1 MQGDAM
7 SEATTDRA
15 LVGNGY
21 EEEVPELPG
30 NGDEE
35 EVLPPQPTT
44 KSIIIGE
51 VVGCFLLSLFGL
63 GVGVSATLWGAPGSP
78 WFADILP
85 TAWGWAMAIALAIY
99 VTATLSGAHFNPAVT
114 ITLAVTGRHPW
125 RLVPLYIVCQIVG
138 WFLGAAVLMAMFGRN
153 LFDLAASKN
162 IVIGSP
168 ESTGLAA
175 TLTTYSPNPGIA
187 GAAAGGFTTMPFLE
201 GLAGEVLCTAILLLV
216 ILSLL
221 ETRHVNAPSAW
232 FFPLIV
238 GATIGLLIMF
248 IAPITQAC
256 FNPAR
261 DLGPRLMLL
270 VMGFGSVAFPGPN
283 SGLSLVA
290 TTIGPIVGG
299 ILGALFFDK
308 VMRPNIPGHEKEHS
322 QVTTLSQLA
331 YDPTMEVRRE
341 TLHGHAA
348 ALPMELLAGA
358 DHIDLVMIAAGGCI
372 YDDDQWALAVLKA
385 ARQLAG
391 PGGGVDETEFWSVY
405 DAQRQ
410 AQGGSLSRAVA
421 TRFLPGGDPEELYT
435 LARSHY
441 QVPVSSMYPDAR
453 PTLAALATKYKL
465 GVVAKPSELLI
476 AALKRDGLMQYF
488 DVVVYPEQVDLGRTP
503 SARMWK
509 RALEETGVQA
519 DRAVHVGTRMD
530 YDIRPAKQ
538 AGLHTIWLL
547 RGEAPPSPTIEQL
560 TEPDAIVTTF
570 SGVPNAL
577 VAISPSSRAS
587 VPAT

>member
-1 MQGDAM
+1 
-7 SEATTDRA
+7 
-15 LVGNGY
+15 
-21 EEEVPELPG
+21 
-30 NGDEE
+30 
-35 EVLPPQPTT
+35 
-44 KSIIIGE
+44 
-51 VVGCFLLSLFGL
+51 
-63 GVGVSATLWGAPGSP
+63 
-78 WFADILP
+78 
-85 TAWGWAMAIALAIY
+85 
-99 VTATLSGAHFNPAVT
+99 
-114 ITLAVTGRHPW
+114 
-125 RLVPLYIVCQIVG
+125 
-138 WFLGAAVLMAMFGRN
+138 MFGRN

-175 TLTTYSPNPGIA
+175 ALTTYSPNPGIA
-187 GAAAGGFTTMPFLE
+187 GAAAGGYTTVPFLQ
-201 GLAGEVLCTAILLLV
+201 GLTGEVIGTAVLLLV

-248 IAPITQAC
+248 IAPITQAS

-283 SGLSLVA
+283 SGLSLIA
-290 TTIGPIVGG
+290 TTIGPIIGG

-308 VMRPNIPGHEKEHS
+308 VMRPNIPGHEKEGSH
-322 QVTTLSQLA
+322 VTTLSQLA

-341 TLHGHAA
+341 TLHGHAS
-348 ALPMELLAGA
+348 ALPMELVGA
-358 DHIDLVMIAAGGCI
+358 DHIDLVMLSAGGCI

-391 PGGGVDETEFWSVY
+391 PGGGVDETEFWSAY

-421 TRFLPGGDPEELYT
+421 TRFLPGRDPEELYK
-435 LARSHY
+435 LARTHF
-441 QVPVSSMYPDAR
+441 QVPASSMYPDAR
-453 PTLAALATKYKL
+453 PTLAALATKYKI
-465 GVVAKPSELLI
+465 GVVANPSEQHI
-476 AALKRDGLMQYF
+476 AALKRDGLMQYI
-488 DVVVYPEQVDLGRTP
+488 DVVVYPEQVDLVRTP

-519 DRAVHVGTRMD
+519 NRAVHVGNRID
-530 YDIRPAKQ
+530 NDIRPAKQ
-538 AGLHTIWLL
+538 AGLHTVWLL
-547 RGEAPPSPTIEQL
+547 RGEAPPSPSVEQL
-560 TEPDAIVTTF
+560 AEPDAIVTTF

-577 VAISPSSRAS
+577 VAIAPSSHAS

>member
-1 MQGDAM
+1 
-7 SEATTDRA
+7 
-15 LVGNGY
+15 
-21 EEEVPELPG
+21 
-30 NGDEE
+30 
-35 EVLPPQPTT
+35 
-44 KSIIIGE
+44 
-51 VVGCFLLSLFGL
+51 
-63 GVGVSATLWGAPGSP
+63 
-78 WFADILP
+78 
-85 TAWGWAMAIALAIY
+85 
-99 VTATLSGAHFNPAVT
+99 
-114 ITLAVTGRHPW
+114 
-125 RLVPLYIVCQIVG
+125 
-138 WFLGAAVLMAMFGRN
+138 
-153 LFDLAASKN
+153 
-162 IVIGSP
+162 
-168 ESTGLAA
+168 
-175 TLTTYSPNPGIA
+175 
-187 GAAAGGFTTMPFLE
+187 MPFLQ
-201 GLAGEVLCTAILLLV
+201 GLAGEVLGTAILLLV

-290 TTIGPIVGG
+290 TTIGPIIGG

-308 VMRPNIPGHEKEHS
+308 VMRPNIPGHEVEHS

-358 DHIDLVMIAAGGCI
+358 DHIDLVMVAAGGCI

-421 TRFLPGGDPEELYT
+421 TRFLPSGDPEELYK
-435 LARSHY
+435 LARSHF
-441 QVPVSSMYPDAR
+441 QVPASSMYPDAR

-465 GVVAKPSELLI
+465 GVVANPSEQHI

-488 DVVVYPEQVDLGRTP
+488 DVVVYPEQVDLARTP

-519 DRAVHVGTRMD
+519 DRAVHVGNRID
-530 YDIRPAKQ
+530 NDIRPAKQ
-538 AGLHTIWLL
+538 AGLHTDLAAARGGPALAHHRTAHGAGRDRDHLQRRPERPRGHLATEAVDLEAAGDPDDAGLISAGGEVAGLLGGAWAGPVGPVADEESRVEDLEQEGGQGQVKIL
-547 RGEAPPSPTIEQL
+547 RGESPP
-560 TEPDAIVTTF
+560 
-570 SGVPNAL
+570 
-577 VAISPSSRAS
+577 
-587 VPAT
+587 

>member
-1 MQGDAM
+1 M
-7 SEATTDRA
+7 SEVRTDAVPAT
-15 LVGNGY
+15 NG
-21 EEEVPELPG
+21 E
-30 NGDEE
+30 EE

-51 VVGCFLLSLFGL
+51 VVGCFLLSVLGL
-63 GVGVSATLWGAPGSP
+63 GIGVSATLWGAPGAP
-78 WFADILP
+78 WFADIWP
-85 TAWGWAMAIALAIY
+85 TAWGWAMTIALGIY

-125 RLVPLYIVCQIVG
+125 RSVPLYIGCQIVG

-187 GAAAGGFTTMPFLE
+187 GAAAGGYTTVPFLQ
-201 GLAGEVLCTAILLLV
+201 GLTGEVLGTAILLLV

-248 IAPITQAC
+248 IAPISQAC

-261 DLGPRLMLL
+261 DLGPRIMLL

-283 SGLSLVA
+283 SGLSLIA
-290 TTIGPIVGG
+290 TTIGPIIGG
-299 ILGALFFDK
+299 IIGALFFDK
-308 VMRPNIPGHEKEHS
+308 VMRPNIPGHEAEPSHI
-322 QVTTLSQLA
+322 TTISQLA

-341 TLHGHAA
+341 TLHGHTAV
-348 ALPMELLAGA
+348 LPMELLTGA
-358 DHIDLVMIAAGGCI
+358 DHIDLVMVDAGGCI

-385 ARQLAG
+385 ARQLA
-391 PGGGVDETEFWSVY
+391 PGDGVDETEFWSVY

-410 AQGGSLSRAVA
+410 AQGASLSRTVA
-421 TRFLPGGDPEELYT
+421 TRFLPSGDPEELNR

-441 QVPVSSMYPDAR
+441 EVPAASMYPDAR
-453 PTLAALATKYKL
+453 PTLAALATRYKL
-465 GVVAKPSELLI
+465 GVVANPSEQQI
-476 AALKRDGLMQYF
+476 AALKRDGLMKYF
-488 DVVVYPEQVDLGRTP
+488 AVVVHPEQVDLAKTP
-503 SARMWK
+503 EPRMWK
-509 RALEETGVQA
+509 RALEETGVRA
-519 DRAVHVGTRMD
+519 DRAVHVGNRID
-530 YDIRPAKQ
+530 NDIRPAKQ

-547 RGEAPPSPTIEQL
+547 RGEAPPSPTVEQL
-560 TEPDAIVTTF
+560 AEPDAIVTTF

-577 VAISPSSRAS
+577 VAIAPSDT
-587 VPAT
+587 ATTTA

>member
-1 MQGDAM
+1 MWGDAM
-7 SEATTDRA
+7 SDATSDRA
-15 LVGNGY
+15 LA
-21 EEEVPELPG
+21 G
-30 NGDEE
+30 NGDEVEE

-63 GVGVSATLWGAPGSP
+63 GIGVSATLWGAPGSP
-78 WFADILP
+78 WFGDIWP
-85 TAWGWAMAIALAIY
+85 TAWGWAMAVALGIY

-114 ITLAVTGRHPW
+114 ITMAVTGRHPW
-125 RLVPLYIVCQIVG
+125 RLVPLYIGCQIFG

-187 GAAAGGFTTMPFLE
+187 GAAAGGYTTVPFLQ
-201 GLAGEVLCTAILLLV
+201 GFAGEVLCTAILLLV

-248 IAPITQAC
+248 IAPISQAS

-283 SGLSLVA
+283 SGLSLIA
-290 TTIGPIVGG
+290 TTIGPIIGG

-308 VMRPNIPGHEKEHS
+308 VMRPSIPGHEVEHS
-322 QVTTLSQLA
+322 QITTLSQLA

-341 TLHGHAA
+341 TLHGHATV
-348 ALPMELLAGA
+348 LPMELVGA
-358 DHIDLVMIAAGGCI
+358 DHIDLVMIDASGCI

-421 TRFLPGGDPEELYT
+421 TCFLPSGDPEELYR
-435 LARSHY
+435 LARSHF
-441 QVPVSSMYPDAR
+441 QVPVASMYPDAR
-453 PTLAALATKYKL
+453 PTLAALASKYKL
-465 GVVAKPSELLI
+465 GVVANPSEQHI

-488 DVVVYPEQVDLGRTP
+488 DVVVYPEQVDLARTP

-519 DRAVHVGTRMD
+519 DRAVHVGNRMD
-530 YDIRPAKQ
+530 NDIRPAKQ

-577 VAISPSSRAS
+577 VAIAPSRTS
-587 VPAT
+587 ATTA

>member
-1 MQGDAM
+1 M
-7 SEATTDRA
+7 T
-15 LVGNGY
+15 
-21 EEEVPELPG
+21 
-30 NGDEE
+30 
-35 EVLPPQPTT
+35 
-44 KSIIIGE
+44 
-51 VVGCFLLSLFGL
+51 
-63 GVGVSATLWGAPGSP
+63 
-78 WFADILP
+78 
-85 TAWGWAMAIALAIY
+85 IALGIY

-125 RLVPLYIVCQIVG
+125 RLVPLYIGCQIVG

-187 GAAAGGFTTMPFLE
+187 GAAAGGYTTVPFLQ
-201 GLAGEVLCTAILLLV
+201 GLTGEVLGTAILLLV

-283 SGLSLVA
+283 SGLSLIA
-290 TTIGPIVGG
+290 TTIGPIIGG

-308 VMRPNIPGHEKEHS
+308 VMRPNIPGHEKEGS
-322 QVTTLSQLA
+322 SVTTLSQLA

-348 ALPMELLAGA
+348 ALPLELVGA
-358 DHIDLVMIAAGGCI
+358 DHIDLVMVAAGGCI

-385 ARQLAG
+385 ARQLAR
-391 PGGGVDETEFWSVY
+391 PGGDIDETEFWSVY

-410 AQGGSLSRAVA
+410 AQGGSLSEAVA
-421 TRFLPGGDPEELYT
+421 GRFLPSGDGDELRR
-435 LARSHY
+435 LARSHF
-441 QVPVSSMYPDAR
+441 QVPAASMYPDAR

-465 GVVAKPSELLI
+465 GVVANPSEQHI

-488 DVVVYPEQVDLGRTP
+488 DVVVYPEQVDLARTP
-503 SARMWK
+503 SPRMWK

-519 DRAVHVGTRMD
+519 DRAVHVGNRMD
-530 YDIRPAKQ
+530 NDIRPAKQ
-538 AGLHTIWLL
+538 AGLHTVWLL

-560 TEPDAIVTTF
+560 AEPDAIVTTF

-587 VPAT
+587 LPAT

>member
-1 MQGDAM
+1 M
-7 SEATTDRA
+7 SEATTDKA
-15 LVGNGY
+15 PGGNG
-21 EEEVPELPG
+21 G
-30 NGDEE
+30 EE

-44 KSIIIGE
+44 KAIILGE
-51 VVGCFLLSLFGL
+51 VVGSFLLSLL
-63 GVGVSATLWGAPGSP
+63 GIGIGVSATLWGAPGSP
-78 WFADILP
+78 WFSDIWP
-85 TAWGWAMAIALAIY
+85 TAWGWAMAIALGIY

-114 ITLAVTGRHPW
+114 ITMAVTGRHPW
-125 RLVPLYIVCQIVG
+125 RLVPLYIGCQIVG

-153 LFDLAASKN
+153 LFDLAASKG
-162 IVIGSP
+162 IIIGSP

-175 TLTTYSPNPGIA
+175 AFTTYSQNPGIA
-187 GAAAGGFTTMPFLE
+187 GAAAGGFTTVPFLE
-201 GLAGEVLCTAILLLV
+201 GLAGEVVGTAVLLLV

-238 GATIGLLIMF
+238 GATVGLLIMF
-248 IAPITQAC
+248 IAPITQAS

-261 DLGPRLMLL
+261 DLGPRIMLL
-270 VMGFGSVAFPGPN
+270 FTGFGPVAFPGPS
-283 SGLSLVA
+283 SGLSLVV
-290 TTIGPIVGG
+290 TTIGPIIGG

-308 VMRPNIPGHEKEHS
+308 VMRPNIPGHEEEGS
-322 QVTTLSQLA
+322 SVTTLSQLA

-341 TLHGHAA
+341 TLHGHSA

-358 DHIDLVMIAAGGCI
+358 DHIDLVVIDAGGCI

-391 PGGGVDETEFWSVY
+391 SGDGVDETEFWSVY

-410 AQGGSLSRAVA
+410 AQGGSLSRTVA
-421 TRFLPGGDPEELYT
+421 TRFLPAGDPDELYK
-435 LARSHY
+435 LARSHF
-441 QVPVSSMYPDAR
+441 QVPAASMYPDAR
-453 PTLAALATKYKL
+453 PTLAALATRYKL
-465 GVVAKPSELLI
+465 GVVANPSEQHI

-488 DVVVYPEQVDLGRTP
+488 DVVIHPEQEGP
-503 SARMWK
+503 AKAPGPRMWK

-519 DRAVHVGTRMD
+519 DRAVHVGNRID
-530 YDIRPAKQ
+530 NDVPPAKL
-538 AGLHTIWLL
+538 AGLHTIGLL
-547 RGEAPPSPTIEQL
+547 RGEAPPSPTVEQL

>member
-1 MQGDAM
+1 M

-15 LVGNGY
+15 LT
-21 EEEVPELPG
+21 G

-44 KSIIIGE
+44 KSIILGE
-51 VVGCFLLSLFGL
+51 VVGSFLLSVLGL
-63 GVGVSATLWGAPGSP
+63 GIGVSATLWGAPGSP
-78 WFADILP
+78 WFADIWP
-85 TAWGWAMAIALAIY
+85 AAWGWAMTIALGIY

-114 ITLAVTGRHPW
+114 ITMAVTGRHPW

-187 GAAAGGFTTMPFLE
+187 GAAAGGYTTVPFLQ
-201 GLAGEVLCTAILLLV
+201 GLAGEVLGTAILLLV

-248 IAPITQAC
+248 IAPISQAC

-283 SGLSLVA
+283 GGLSLIA
-290 TTIGPIVGG
+290 TTIGPIIGG

-308 VMRPNIPGHEKEHS
+308 VMRPNIPGHEKAGS
-322 QVTTLSQLA
+322 SVTTLSQLA

-348 ALPMELLAGA
+348 ALPLELVGA
-358 DHIDLVMIAAGGCI
+358 DHIDLVMVAAGGCI

-385 ARQLAG
+385 ARQLAP
-391 PGGGVDETEFWSVY
+391 PGDNIDETEFWSVY

-410 AQGGSLSRAVA
+410 AQGGSLSEAVA
-421 TRFLPGGDPEELYT
+421 GRFLPSGDGDELRR
-435 LARSHY
+435 LARSHF
-441 QVPVSSMYPDAR
+441 QVPAASMYPDAR

-465 GVVAKPSELLI
+465 GVVANPSEQHI

-488 DVVVYPEQVDLGRTP
+488 DVVVYPEQVDLARTP
-503 SARMWK
+503 SPRMWK

-519 DRAVHVGTRMD
+519 CRAVHVGNRMD
-530 YDIRPAKQ
+530 NDIRPAKQ
-538 AGLHTIWLL
+538 AGLHTVWLL

-560 TEPDAIVTTF
+560 AEPDAIVTTF

-587 VPAT
+587 LPAT

>member
-1 MQGDAM
+1 M

-15 LVGNGY
+15 LA
-21 EEEVPELPG
+21 G

-51 VVGCFLLSLFGL
+51 VVGSFLLSLLGL
-63 GVGVSATLWGAPGSP
+63 GIGVSATLWGAPGSP
-78 WFADILP
+78 WFADIWP
-85 TAWGWAMAIALAIY
+85 TAWGWAMTIALGIY

-125 RLVPLYIVCQIVG
+125 RLVPLYIGCQIVG

-162 IVIGSP
+162 IAIGSP

-187 GAAAGGFTTMPFLE
+187 GAAAGGYTTVPFLQ
-201 GLAGEVLCTAILLLV
+201 GLTGEVLGTAILLLV

-248 IAPITQAC
+248 IAPISQAC

-283 SGLSLVA
+283 SGLSLIA
-290 TTIGPIVGG
+290 TTIGPIIGG

-308 VMRPNIPGHEKEHS
+308 VMRPNIPGHEVEHS

-348 ALPMELLAGA
+348 ALPMELVGA

-391 PGGGVDETEFWSVY
+391 PAAAS
-405 DAQRQ
+405 
-410 AQGGSLSRAVA
+410 
-421 TRFLPGGDPEELYT
+421 TR
-435 LARSHY
+435 RS
-441 QVPVSSMYPDAR
+441 S
-453 PTLAALATKYKL
+453 
-465 GVVAKPSELLI
+465 
-476 AALKRDGLMQYF
+476 
-488 DVVVYPEQVDLGRTP
+488 GRSTTP
-503 SARMWK
+503 SARP
-509 RALEETGVQA
+509 R
-519 DRAVHVGTRMD
+519 
-530 YDIRPAKQ
+530 
-538 AGLHTIWLL
+538 
-547 RGEAPPSPTIEQL
+547 
-560 TEPDAIVTTF
+560 
-570 SGVPNAL
+570 
-577 VAISPSSRAS
+577 VAR
-587 VPAT
+587 

>member
-187 GAAAGGFTTMPFLE
+187 GAAAGGFTTVPFLE

-238 GATIGLLIMF
+238 GATVGLLIMF
-248 IAPITQAC
+248 IAPITQAS

-283 SGLSLVA
+283 SGLSLIA
-290 TTIGPIVGG
+290 TTIGPIIGG
-299 ILGALFFDK
+299 ILGGLFFDK
-308 VMRPNIPGHEKEHS
+308 VMRPNIPGHKVEHS
-322 QVTTLSQLA
+322 HITTLSQLA

-341 TLHGHAA
+341 TLHGHATV
-348 ALPMELLAGA
+348 LPMELVGA
-358 DHIDLVMIAAGGCI
+358 DHIDLVMIDANGCI

-385 ARQLAG
+385 ARQLTGGAG
-391 PGGGVDETEFWSVY
+391 IDETEFWSVY

-410 AQGGSLSRAVA
+410 AQDGSLSRAVA
-421 TRFLPGGDPEELYT
+421 TRFLPSGDPEELYR
-435 LARSHY
+435 LARSLY

-519 DRAVHVGTRMD
+519 DRAVHVGNRMD

-577 VAISPSSRAS
+577 VAIAPSRTS
-587 VPAT
+587 ATTA